1 MNRQCVIFLMPFS
14 FQHISCKP
22 LAFSCILGSRGATSC
37 NFSCGFEKM
46 RNDEGA
52 GDPPPCPPWWDL
64 TWQNAFEAF
73 MMSMKGEKGGGKG
86 KGDDGPYEE
95 VVVEEYIPYVLPSGP
110 VGGKG
115 GVAPAGEPEATTP
128 KSGMPSPN
136 AAPPVAAAAP
146 PPVAAAA
153 PPPVAAEAP
162 KAAPVPAQRVGG
174 TTGGHPGAKGSMHPP
189 EPMRPP
195 GAKGGKGVAV
205 VKPNPLPMGPPAHM
219 AAPRGSAAS
228 AARPKVRPPDPLQG
242 RAS

>member
-37 NFSCGFEKM
+37 NFSCGFKKM
-46 RNDEGA
+46 RNDGA
-52 GDPPPCPPWWDL
+52 GDAPPCPPWWDS
-64 TWQNAFEAF
+64 TWQHAFEAF
-73 MMSMKGEKGGGKG
+73 MMSMRGEKGGGKG
-86 KGDDGPYEE
+86 KGGDAPFEE

-115 GVAPAGEPEATTP
+115 GVAPAGEPAEATTA

-136 AAPPVAAAAP
+136 AAPPVT
-146 PPVAAAA
+146 
-153 PPPVAAEAP
+153 AEAP
-162 KAAPVPAQRVGG
+162 KAATGPAQRVGG
-174 TTGGHPGAKGSMHPP
+174 TTGGHPGAKGSMTPP

-195 GAKGGKGVAV
+195 NAKGGKG
-205 VKPNPLPMGPPAHM
+205 VKPNPLPMGPPPHM
-219 AAPRGSAAS
+219 VAPRGSAAS
-228 AARPKVRPPDPLQG
+228 AARPKARPPDPLQG